1 MYKEENEM
9 VKKLLVL
16 VFVLFAFLGTPS
28 FAAEENFSIGS
39 STLGGSFYI
48 MASALSNL
56 ISEKVPSVEATPEAT
71 NGPGANLQMIETD
84 QMKIALSSASALYQ
98 GRHGLSWADGREF
111 NRARVLLPT
120 HSSFFE
126 MVTLSPEIKT
136 IYDLNGKKVHVA
148 MPGATPDTVMNA
160 CIEVLGLE
168 LGEKIHVQTGNAID
182 LMKDGRLDCVLGV
195 YGIPS
200 AIFMDLASSY
210 DMIVVDMSKDDVE
223 KVVEKYPYFGKG
235 VIPAG
240 TYRGQEKDVN
250 TVVFWNFL
258 VADKS
263 VSEETV
269 YKITKAIFENKTD
282 IDAAMA
288 NASKEILPQNI
299 VHSTAPLHP
308 GAIKYYREIG
318 VDVPEHLIPKD

>member
-1 MYKEENEM
+1 M

-16 VFVLFAFLGTPS
+16 VFVLFAFLGVPS
-28 FAAEENFSIGS
+28 FAAEESYSIGS

-48 MASALSNL
+48 MSSALSNL
-56 ISEKVPSVEATPEAT
+56 ISEKVPGVHATPEAT
-71 NGPGANLQMIETD
+71 NGPASNLQMIETD
-84 QMKIALSSASALYQ
+84 QMKIALCSAAVLYE

-120 HSSFFE
+120 HSSYFE

-136 IYDLNGKKVHVA
+136 IRDLNGKRVHMT
-148 MPGATPDTVMNA
+148 MPGGTPDAVMKA

-168 LGEKIHVQTGNAID
+168 PGDKIYLQTGNAID
-182 LMKDGRLDCVLGV
+182 LMKDGRLDCVLAVMGL
-195 YGIPS
+195 PT
-200 AIFMDLASSY
+200 AIFMDLASNH
-210 DMIVVDMSKDDVE
+210 DMTVIDMSTEDVG

-235 VIPAG
+235 LIPAG

-250 TVVFWNFL
+250 TFVFWNFL

-263 VSEETV
+263 VSEETA

-299 VHSTAPLHP
+299 AHSTAPLHP